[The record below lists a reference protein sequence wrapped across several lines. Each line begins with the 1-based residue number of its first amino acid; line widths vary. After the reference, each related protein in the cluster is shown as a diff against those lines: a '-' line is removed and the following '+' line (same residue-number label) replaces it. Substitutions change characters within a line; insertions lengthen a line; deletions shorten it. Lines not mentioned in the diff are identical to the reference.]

1 MPISISNFR
10 FWLIKLVRVHDTHNS
25 GRIVLFYDIF
35 YNLPFIFSDVE
46 RALSRFIAKTCGKT
60 HSLFTTDDTNLF
72 PLISC
77 ADTTVHAEFNTNLGA
92 DSGGDLV
99 QVPSY
104 VNALLFRDQIF
115 EEYEYK
121 PKKPKKEDD
130 PKKKKGQKR
139 PNEEVKK
146 ETSEPESDTEKDT
159 SVNAGE
165 AAENSEHE
173 DAKVK
178 LEDQPS
184 TNNKPQINQFMRPAR
199 LPRSTVYSLPPVC
212 K

>member
-1 MPISISNFR
+1 M
-10 FWLIKLVRVHDTHNS
+10 
-25 GRIVLFYDIF
+25 
-35 YNLPFIFSDVE
+35 
-46 RALSRFIAKTCGKT
+46 C
-60 HSLFTTDDTNLF
+60 
-72 PLISC
+72 
-77 ADTTVHAEFNTNLGA
+77 
-92 DSGGDLV
+92 
-99 QVPSY
+99 
-104 VNALLFRDQIF
+104 
-115 EEYEYK
+115 
-121 PKKPKKEDD
+121 KKPKKEDD

-159 SVNAGE
+159 SINAGE

-184 TNNKPQINQFMRPAR
+184 TNNKPQINPFMKPAR
-199 LPRSTVYSLPPVC
+199 LPRSSVYSLPPVC